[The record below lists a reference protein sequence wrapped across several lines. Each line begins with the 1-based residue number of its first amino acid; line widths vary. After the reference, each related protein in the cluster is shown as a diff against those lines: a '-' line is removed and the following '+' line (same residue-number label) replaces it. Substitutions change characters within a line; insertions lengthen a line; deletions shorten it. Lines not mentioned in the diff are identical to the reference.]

1 MPARRSHDGRPRDTN
16 GRDRA
21 ADRARG
27 AIGSDRTPRGRATT
41 QDHDTL
47 TVELDD
53 DALAKKYGGALERS
67 MTGPFHH
74 LVARV
79 FKNLTGKKVF
89 AMGKFKTQD
98 GRQAIG
104 CSLRANSG
112 YLYCLEVRTANDRSR
127 RVAEERAITACCE
140 GGVMDAFLNTN

>member
-1 MPARRSHDGRPRDTN
+1 MITAACLPDGPATD
-16 GRDRA
+16 DRA
-21 ADRARG
+21 TRTDAIAPRTARAAR
-27 AIGSDRTPRGRATT
+27 SDRIGRPRGRATT

-112 YLYCLEVRTANDRSR
+112 YLYCLEVRTTNDRSR
-127 RVAEERAITACCE
+127 RVA
-140 GGVMDAFLNTN
+140 